1 MFRGGY
7 PSEVEAA
14 LVDAVLSIR
23 NTYGTSP
30 STGVRGA
37 VGRWRKERQVGAG
50 GLDDLSHLAGADA
63 QSLAAVL
70 GNRQVLSGGLLKER
84 ASSRR
89 RHGWSRLT

>member
-1 MFRGGY
+1 VFRGGY

-37 VGRWRKERQVGAG
+37 VGR
-50 GLDDLSHLAGADA
+50 
-63 QSLAAVL
+63 
-70 GNRQVLSGGLLKER
+70 
-84 ASSRR
+84 
-89 RHGWSRLT
+89 